1 MKKTR
6 ILTLCECAIL
16 LALSIVLSFVTIWKM
31 PMGGSITLL
40 SMLPVMLVGV
50 KHGLKWGLATGGV
63 FAAFQLVQGI
73 ASGEVFV
80 YCTTWVT
87 VLLVAAFDYILPF
100 ASLGLTGLTSSKN
113 GKFNLIVTN
122 VVFALLIAFRFVCH
136 FITGFTIWGQWAP
149 EGMGKFG
156 YSLLYNGGYLSIELI
171 LTVAVS
177 LLLLSRKEMRK
188 ILGLKKIE
196 VKID

>member
-50 KHGLKWGLATGGV
+50 KHGAKWGLATSGV

-80 YCTTWVT
+80 YCQTWVT

-122 VVFALLIAFRFVCH
+122 VVFAILIAFRFVCH
-136 FITGFTIWGQWAP
+136 YITGFTIWGQWAP
-149 EGMGKFG
+149 DGMGKYL
-156 YSLLYNGGYLSIELI
+156 YSLIYNGQYMLPELI
-171 LTVAVS
+171 LTLIGANI
-177 LLLLSRKEMRK
+177 LLAAPQMRK
-188 ILGLKKIE
+188 FFVKK
-196 VKID
+196 